1 MWSYDDLA
9 ELQDNVQSLAS
20 DYPFLAAE
28 ASELARLIGDAMVDA
43 SPADDDEDE
52 GSQNGDGFIVLDDGR
67 YFVSLGR
74 EGDFTPGNQPRNG
87 YPDPQMAAYELAGL
101 MAEHRENPD
110 SWMCGEHGP
119 TERDYGPE
127 VDPFLNDEGDGLR
140 PLAGV
145 TYEPGTEVRWDDCTW
160 EVRRDYGE
168 LGVWLV
174 IPVDP
179 DAGRDHLVPHELT
192 ERADLLSEAR
202 GWIADCGLIRGEV
215 ADLSDSEVKRIVVS
229 LYEGGW
235 EQFILAYDAGQEQP
249 S

>member
-1 MWSYDDLA
+1 MWNYDDLA
-9 ELQDNVQSLAS
+9 ELQNDVQSLAG
-20 DYPFLAAE
+20 DYPFLATE
-28 ASELARLIGDAMVDA
+28 ANELARLIGDAMVDA
-43 SPADDDEDE
+43 SPADDDDEDE
-52 GSQNGDGFIVLDDGR
+52 GSQDGDGFVVLDRGR

-74 EGDFTPGNQPRNG
+74 YGGFVPANQPRNG
-87 YPDPQMAAYELAGL
+87 YPDPDVAGYELAGL

-119 TERDYGPE
+119 SEREFGAS
-127 VDPFLNDEGDGLR
+127 VDKYLNDDGDGLR
-140 PLAGV
+140 PLDGV
-145 TYEPGTEVRWDDCTW
+145 RYEPGTEVRWDDCTW

-192 ERADLLSEAR
+192 ERAGLLSEAR
-202 GWIADCGLIRGEV
+202 GWIADNPWADMAEDDI
-215 ADLSDSEVKRIVVS
+215 ADLSDEQVRRGIEAH
-229 LYEGGW
+229 YEGGW
-235 EQFILAYDAGQEQP
+235 AQFARDGGG